1 MKNNEF
7 IENNIGL
14 VRSCV
19 SKFFYNGSDYDDI
32 FQAGCLG
39 LTRAAKLFDEKRGV
53 KFSTY
58 AVPFILGEI
67 KDFFHNNKKLK
78 ISRNIQKIYKL
89 VSAEQEKFYDI
100 NHRSPS
106 LSEISKNINVPVEQI
121 LEALESQNS
130 VESIDDETFNEKN
143 LSYEESYDKIV
154 SQKID
159 VHKAIE
165 KLNNIDKKIIFLR
178 FFNLKTQKDSAKSLG
193 MTQVQISRREKKILK
208 NLRSNL

>member
-1 MKNNEF
+1 MTNNEF

-19 SKFFYNGSDYDDI
+19 SKFFYNESDYDDI

-39 LTRAAKLFDEKRGV
+39 LTRAAKSFDNKRGV

-89 VSAEQEKFYDI
+89 VSAEQEKFYEI
-100 NHRSPS
+100 NQRSPS
-106 LSEISKNINVPVEQI
+106 LSEISKNINIPIEQI

-130 VESIDDETFNEKN
+130 IESIDDETFNEKK
-143 LSYEESYDKIV
+143 LLYDESYDKIIT
-154 SQKID
+154 QKID
-159 VHKAIE
+159 IHKAIE
-165 KLNNIDKKIIFLR
+165 RLNSIDKKIIFLR
-178 FFNLKTQKDSAKSLG
+178 FFNLKTQQDSAKSLG